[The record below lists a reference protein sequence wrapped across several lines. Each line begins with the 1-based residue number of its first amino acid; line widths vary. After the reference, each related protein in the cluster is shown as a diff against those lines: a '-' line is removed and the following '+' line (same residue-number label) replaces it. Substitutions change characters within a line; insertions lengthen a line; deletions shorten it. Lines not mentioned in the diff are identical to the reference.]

1 LGSKVEMPIRCP
13 IQSPE
18 NAELLLA
25 WCARKLDPETS
36 ALLERHIEHCP
47 ECRAFADQQRA
58 VWEALDAW
66 EAAPVSED
74 FDVRLFQRI
83 GHEPQARR
91 RGVVS
96 GWLRFRVPVAAA
108 SLLLAAVLLLRS
120 PHPLGAPDERVGIS
134 EVENAEMALEDIEM
148 LRTLGLMARGDAPAP
163 PRM

>member
-1 LGSKVEMPIRCP
+1 MPIRCP
-13 IQSPE
+13 LQSPE
-18 NAELLLA
+18 NAEVLLA

-91 RGVVS
+91 RGAVS

-148 LRTLGLMARGDAPAP
+148 LRTLGLMAPADAPAP